1 MVKATRRD
9 ADESSVAVYSL
20 SLLETSLESHVR
32 RSIGY
37 IQPLNDL
44 RNFSYRSTRDSCQGL
59 RWPAK
64 CRQAKSNVE
73 RRNSNLEKRKRSNFG
88 KTKRISTYV
97 SLTPTASGS
106 PAKNSLEKIPCRCQ
120 RSKLLPSS
128 GLFPIIIEATTTT
141 IRRANERIAFS
152 DRCVQLE
159 TRRTTWLRER

>member
-1 MVKATRRD
+1 MNRRLLSVLARDVTRVPRTTID
-9 ADESSVAVYSL
+9 RLYSAAKRFKKFFLSFDERLVPRITLAGEVP
-20 SLLETSLESHVR
+20 T
-32 RSIGY
+32 GY
-37 IQPLNDL
+37 
-44 RNFSYRSTRDSCQGL
+44 
-59 RWPAK
+59 
-64 CRQAKSNVE
+64 VE

-128 GLFPIIIEATTTT
+128 GLFPIITEATTAT

-152 DRCVQLE
+152 DRCV
-159 TRRTTWLRER
+159 